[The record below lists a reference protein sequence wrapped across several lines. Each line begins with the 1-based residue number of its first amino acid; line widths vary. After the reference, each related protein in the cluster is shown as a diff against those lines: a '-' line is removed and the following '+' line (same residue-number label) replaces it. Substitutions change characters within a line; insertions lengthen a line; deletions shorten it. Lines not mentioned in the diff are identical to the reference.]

1 VLRNKTRFQ
10 FIFLVA
16 ALLLISAV
24 FPLASSMADGTRTWV
39 FETQSAVKA
48 SPVVG
53 SDGTIYAGYGTGK
66 WVFETENPVES
77 RPAIGADGTIYL
89 CTSDKLYAVNPD
101 GTVKWTFE
109 AGGVGSLNGT
119 PALCED
125 GTIYVGGWG
134 KVYALNPDGTEKW
147 VCETGDLM
155 STSPAVAL
163 DGTIYAG
170 SDDGNIYAIAGASG
184 SVRATRDVPFA
195 RTDDPDVDVGG
206 QSATLQGLINPNGE
220 ETTYW
225 FEWGYSTG
233 YGNTT
238 TAATLPDTTAAF
250 YAVSAS
256 YRVVAQNASGTDYG
270 EDRSF
275 IATEDAFLGL
285 GANCFISTAT
295 PLSHTLPAPLLL
307 LILLPAILFAMFWQ
321 KRSRKID

>member
-53 SDGTIYAGYGTGK
+53 SDGTIYAGSYDGSLYAINPDGTGK

-256 YRVVAQNASGTDYG
+256 IDEGGAGLDITKVYHYRVVAQNA
-270 EDRSF
+270 RSF
-275 IATEDAFLGL
+275 SRCFGRK
-285 GANCFISTAT
+285 GAGNC
-295 PLSHTLPAPLLL
+295 
-307 LILLPAILFAMFWQ
+307 
-321 KRSRKID
+321 KKG